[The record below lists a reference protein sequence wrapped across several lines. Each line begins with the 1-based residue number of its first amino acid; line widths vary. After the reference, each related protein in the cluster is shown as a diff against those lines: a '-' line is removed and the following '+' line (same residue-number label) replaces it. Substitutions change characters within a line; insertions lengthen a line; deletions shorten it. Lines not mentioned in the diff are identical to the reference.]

1 MTDVEESKVQ
11 KSSLYK
17 NSEQMEAEAESNFVD
32 TRLKFAAENKQ
43 QPETEEQKL
52 DKEVEDAKA
61 DGKLGEQE
69 KSWAKRYGDLR
80 RHEAKALAEKDASH
94 TRDLEALR
102 QQFQATS
109 LGTSEMTDDEMSQF
123 ATQNPD
129 AMKVMRSVNN
139 RENAKRDVEFR
150 ELKNELDQAKTKAT
164 KERAKSILFEK
175 HSDWEQITS
184 SDAFHEWADTKPKA
198 VQNWI
203 FENPDDGALLSQAID
218 FYLAETG
225 VKTKKRKKSLGA
237 ASLVNTGGSGA
248 NAIPAGKTTYKLSW
262 INALKPDQYT
272 DDLQADIRE
281 ALVEGRVEDD
291 I

>member
-1 MTDVEESKVQ
+1 
-11 KSSLYK
+11 
-17 NSEQMEAEAESNFVD
+17 MEAEAESNFVD

-291 I
+291 T

>member
-1 MTDVEESKVQ
+1 
-11 KSSLYK
+11 
-17 NSEQMEAEAESNFVD
+17 
-32 TRLKFAAENKQ
+32 KFAAENKQ

-129 AMKVMRSVNN
+129 AMKVMRSVNS

-150 ELKNELDQAKTKAT
+150 ELKNELDQAKTKAA

-184 SDAFHEWADTKPKA
+184 SDAFHEWADTKPKT

-248 NAIPAGKTTYKLSW
+248 NAVPAGKTTYKLSW

-291 I
+291 T